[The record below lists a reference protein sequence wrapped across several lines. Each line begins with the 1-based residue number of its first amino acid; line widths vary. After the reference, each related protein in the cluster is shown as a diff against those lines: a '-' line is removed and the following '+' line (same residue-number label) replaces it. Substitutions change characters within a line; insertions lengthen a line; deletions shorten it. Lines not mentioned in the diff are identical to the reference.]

1 MAQKID
7 RQELQIRFLDALQG
21 ATYRFI
27 EGLNPFRILL
37 NGTEYW
43 IYIKNLTSAH
53 FENPDV
59 WRAQLPQRDDFEPI
73 KASEADFILLGYD
86 GKNDVYATWNPVW
99 VKQRLNSTGN
109 VSFYSRYSL
118 QQQARKEMTFKR
130 LELSNEGEVVVFPR
144 ELIRMFFVNVGSYFL
159 AEGDYVAMGSK
170 RRPEANEAF
179 KTFTDASN
187 VADFARYL
195 AEEGMS
201 QVTISNYCRVF
212 KSLLSDGTI
221 SRNRKV
227 FLQYDFL
234 TEYRLAVPQ
243 FVDLD
248 EVREKNEKWHNLIS
262 AALNSYIDYLTQAA
276 PEITPD
282 GLIPRIVEI
291 IEIEDPESTPKPQ
304 TGKEYEPLNGDIFGY
319 FCSEKSISD
328 FEEFLSTKDY
338 RDSTVKRYIRAIKTL
353 RQDGSIEKHKDIF
366 LSCSRYSEYQ
376 AAADRFFEI
385 PEVKVVNVHKHFE
398 NSAAMKQFIEFLQ
411 TSHPY
416 EFAEAPAAELHDV
429 NSVPYSSRTESIEN
443 LNPTPIVRD
452 WEAEYTDSNGKL
464 TRIAN
469 PELID
474 TVRPYLNTEYPKKA
488 AALNAVDRFYGNRFP
503 AMTLYDWGKLLNDI
517 NWADPY
523 VHDEPAATT
532 AAAMPAITLEQP
544 KRSRTHI
551 LRVEFPDGT
560 VFQDKNVSETYAK
573 TIKKLDPELVALV
586 ELTHAGVGIVSKEL
600 NAKYAQY
607 QKPIGGGWYV
617 MTNSSTTQK
626 CTDLQTISAELEID
640 FTVSL
645 VPLDGSDITILPKA
659 EIPEGTRAKIRV
671 TFPDGHVIQP
681 SKVLEALIEVVK
693 YAGPEK
699 VRELNIIWCADNLIL
714 KNPAPTYQ
722 KSSKPV
728 GDGWLCNTCSDTSTK
743 YAQIVEISNRLDLGL
758 KVELI

>member
-1 MAQKID
+1 MVQKID
-7 RQELQIRFLDALQG
+7 RQELQIRFLAALQG

-37 NGTEYW
+37 NSTEYW

-59 WRAQLPQRDDFEPI
+59 WRAQLPQRDDFGPI
-73 KASEADFILLGYD
+73 KESEADFILLGYD
-86 GKNDVYATWNPVW
+86 GENDVYATWNPVW

-144 ELIRMFFVNVGSYFL
+144 ELIRMFFVNVSSYFL

-170 RRPEANEAF
+170 RRPEANESF
-179 KTFTDASN
+179 KTFTGASN
-187 VADFARYL
+187 VADFARFL

-201 QVTISNYCRVF
+201 QVTISNYCRVI

-221 SRNRKV
+221 SRNRKI

-291 IEIEDPESTPKPQ
+291 IETEEPESTPKPQ
-304 TGKEYEPLNGDIFGY
+304 AVEEYEPLNGDIFGY
-319 FCSEKSISD
+319 FCSEKALAD

-338 RDSTVKRYIRAIKTL
+338 RDSTVKRYIRAIKAL
-353 RQDGSIEKHKDIF
+353 RQDGSIEKYKDTF

-385 PEVKVVNVHKHFE
+385 PDIKVWNEQKHHE
-398 NSAAMKQFIEFLQ
+398 YSAAMKQYIAFLSETQ
-411 TSHPY
+411 AYARNKEVPHLLQ
-416 EFAEAPAAELHDV
+416 ENA
-429 NSVPYSSRTESIEN
+429 SVPYGAQPQEEQM
-443 LNPTPIVRD
+443 PVVHD
-452 WEAEYTDSNGKL
+452 WEAEHTDANGKL

-474 TVRPYLNTEYPKKA
+474 IVRPYLDTEYPKKA
-488 AALNAVDRFYGNRFP
+488 AALNAVERFYGDRFS
-503 AMTLYDWGKLLNDI
+503 AMNLHDWGTLLNAI
-517 NWADPY
+517 NWSDPY
-523 VHDEPAATT
+523 VHDEPVATT
-532 AAAMPAITLEQP
+532 IAAIPAITLEQP
-544 KRSRTHI
+544 KRCRTHV

-560 VFQDKNVSETYAK
+560 VFQDKNVSETYIK
-573 TIKKLDPELVALV
+573 TIKKIDPELVDLV

-600 NAKYAQY
+600 DAKYAQY

-617 MTNSSTTQK
+617 MTNSSTAQK
-626 CTDLQTISAELEID
+626 CTDLQTIAAELEID
-640 FTVSL
+640 LTVSL
-645 VPLDGSDITILPKA
+645 VPLDGSDITVLPKC
-659 EIPEGTRAKIRV
+659 ETPEGTRAKIRV
-671 TFPDGHVIQP
+671 TFPDGHIIQP
-681 SKVLEALIEVVK
+681 SKVLESLLEVVK

-699 VRELNIIWCADNLIL
+699 VRELNIICCADNLIL
-714 KNPAPTYQ
+714 KTPASRYQ
-722 KSSKPV
+722 KPSKPV
-728 GDGWLCNTCSDTSTK
+728 GDGWFCNTCSDTATK
-743 YAQIVEISNRLDLGL
+743 YAQMVEISNRLGLGL